1 MTKKQ
6 VLGFKPRTRL
16 EHSSDQHS
24 EHLQDREHRSQRCN
38 DSALWC
44 QSISDGIFGYDSNI
58 HRLADA
64 ERHVRGAGYRK
75 TLESWHLQLPLIN
88 L

>member
-1 MTKKQ
+1 VLATADSHPPVPEPGKKEN
-6 VLGFKPRTRL
+6 LAALRL
-16 EHSSDQHS
+16 KDLPQIIKERQC
-24 EHLQDREHRSQRCN
+24 ELRKVRR
-38 DSALWC
+38 AM
-44 QSISDGIFGYDSNI
+44 IFECNI